1 MKANLNMQEYK
12 EFTSIVDRI
21 KQEKNIS
28 VDHTVMYEIDGT
40 FTIELLGDINLNN
53 LDDFP
58 RAQTPGGERES
69 ES

>member
-40 FTIELLGDINLNN
+40 FTIKLLGDINLNN
-53 LDDFP
+53 LDDLVS
-58 RAQTPGGERES
+58 TLDN
-69 ES
+69 

>member
-53 LDDFP
+53 
-58 RAQTPGGERES
+58 
-69 ES
+69 

>member
-28 VDHTVMYEIDGT
+28 VDHTDMYEIDGT
-40 FTIELLGDINLNN
+40 FTIELFGDINLDN
-53 LDDFP
+53 LDDLVS
-58 RAQTPGGERES
+58 TLDN
-69 ES
+69 